1 MELVSL
7 GPIGERLKEE
17 RERLK
22 LSVAEFSASA
32 GVSDRTQRNYEAGQ
46 RLPDA
51 KYLFHAGNMGADV
64 DYILTGQRTGWRT
77 LAESVQKEC
86 EVLER
91 IVFDVEEMMRA
102 RDLHF
107 EPAQKAR
114 VITHLYRAA
123 RWGAPTTAQAISEV
137 LTLAAGQPVPRT
149 GMRG

>member
-51 KYLFHAGNMGADV
+51 EYLFHAGNLGADV
-64 DYILTGQRTGWRT
+64 DYILTGQRSAWRT
-77 LAESVQKEC
+77 LAESVKQEC

-91 IVFDVEEMMRA
+91 IVFDVEEMMRS
-102 RDLHF
+102 RNLHF
-107 EPAQKAR
+107 DSAQKAR
-114 VITHLYRAA
+114 VIAYLYRAA
-123 RWGAPTTAQAISEV
+123 RWGAPTTAQVIDE
-137 LTLAAGQPVPRT
+137 TLMLASGQSVPPAGHPK
-149 GMRG
+149 